1 MINKLK
7 KILDEGVLPELKSEI
22 EALEKMISKKKD
34 SELEYELNYFKEVEK
49 FYKEA
54 RKLISEDKL
63 SQKEAENILL
73 DLEDME
79 EDEGQI

>member
-7 KILDEGVLPELKSEI
+7 KILDEGVLPELKAEI
-22 EALEKMISKKKD
+22 EALEKLLNKKKD

-54 RKLISEDKL
+54 RKLILENKL
-63 SQKEAENILL
+63 SEKEAKNILL

-79 EDEGQI
+79 EDEEQL